1 MLSAVARKE
10 LAADGIAVSLILP
23 SITATEFGE
32 GMFRDSANVRPG
44 MVAHDPG
51 YVARVILR
59 ALSTVRNAST
69 SRMARSDR
77 CRRSRGA
84 GRPRRNR

>member
-10 LAADGIAVSLILP
+10 FVADGVAVSLVLP

-32 GMFRDSANVRPG
+32 GLFRDSANVRPG

-51 YVARVILR
+51 YVARVIGCPVDYLPIR
-59 ALSTVRNAST
+59 KEVSTFQV
-69 SRMARSDR
+69 
-77 CRRSRGA
+77 GK
-84 GRPRRNR
+84 